1 MEYIRL
7 SKQYLKQN
15 KKIICLLILS
25 IAIGVAIIFSFQVA
39 KRSQAINNMNYVTE
53 VSPTF
58 DAESKNLDFE
68 TTQKIK
74 NNSNVKS
81 VVSFKNLGEFI
92 ENINGKTL
100 NLREYNE
107 DIINSYKLKLTDGR
121 MPTNSN
127 EIVVTIDK
135 SSVDKYKIGD
145 SINGYI
151 KKEYSSNG
159 EHQLYMDK
167 KSFKIVGLISPK
179 FKDNNLHNTTYAY
192 TTLQTSENLI
202 PNEAIG
208 YDSQI
213 NLNTGLKN
221 LSSNV
226 AKLIEDVGES
236 QNTILA
242 NEIYERLSEEVNSGT
257 VDNTDLNKI
266 VLASALFVFS
276 MFSLFMRKRLKDI
289 GLVRIIGGSKKG
301 LSISII
307 FENVLIAFIGCIIGI
322 IVGYVM
328 AIYLNEY
335 TSLTGTFDYVSS
347 NRKLFVRSI
356 DIIMGVKISL
366 ISVLIS
372 TIMPLIAINFTP
384 GIELIQS
391 RNCFDK
397 FIEKLSFKKKK
408 LYFGKKITTKLAFQ
422 NFSRNFLSM
431 IISILV
437 VTIVSGRWI
446 DVLSVYK
453 MMDKTTPTNDITRFQ
468 SRDSEIIKN
477 TYNLLYGIDNTDI
490 NKLEDINGVEDLLK
504 LKQIEGYGI
513 FNENNLSDEFKSNVD
528 DNNNIDE
535 KLFTISG
542 YDKNYFKDKEVFSSG
557 GYEQLDNDELSVLIT
572 KSCYD
577 RFDGSKYIDMFK
589 DLNVGDIIK
598 VKLPVIENNKEI
610 YKIVDVKVVGILN
623 TKWEN
628 YKDAPSKYGEIVF
641 DINKLQTLTNSNTYS
656 SLKFNISGDKKSVEN
671 KIKSD
676 FKENTYTIHNV
687 DDVKKVQLKY
697 QEQFKKT
704 LTLISIYFIIVAFVN
719 MYSNIK
725 GNLMLRKKEF
735 ATLRAVGTSRK
746 LIYNMI
752 CKEALIYSI
761 LCGALGPIY
770 GFIKSYIFY
779 LRSTNLG
786 VDFIGFSN
794 LKFEFPG
801 LEVFLFF
808 TITVVFCFIVV
819 SRSLKPILNEN
830 IVDGI
835 GSED

>member
-15 KKIICLLILS
+15 KKIIGLLVLS

-74 NNSNVKS
+74 NNKNVKR

-92 ENINGKTL
+92 ENVNGKSL
-100 NLREYNE
+100 NLREYNK
-107 DIINSYKLKLTDGR
+107 DIINSYKLKLTSGR

-127 EIVVTIDK
+127 EIVITIDK

-145 SINGYI
+145 IINGYI

-159 EHQLYMDK
+159 EHRLYMDK

-179 FKDNNLHNTTYAY
+179 FDNNLHNTTYSY
-192 TTLQTSENLI
+192 TNLKSSENLI

-226 AKLIEDVGES
+226 ANLIEDVGES

-307 FENVLIAFIGCIIGI
+307 FENILIAFIGCIIGI
-322 IVGYVM
+322 IVGYIM
-328 AIYLNEY
+328 AIYLNGY
-335 TSLTGTFDYVSS
+335 TSLTGTFEYVSS

-356 DIIMGVKISL
+356 DIIMCIKISL

-384 GIELIQS
+384 SIELIQG

-397 FIEKLSFKKKK
+397 FIEKLNFKKKK
-408 LYFGKKITTKLAFQ
+408 LYFGKNMTTKLAFQ

-446 DVLSVYK
+446 DVISVYK

-468 SRDSEIIKN
+468 SRDSEIKKN
-477 TYNLLYGIDNTDI
+477 TYNLLYGIGNSDI
-490 NKLEDINGVEDLLK
+490 NKLENINGVKDLLK
-504 LKQIEGYGI
+504 LKQVDGYGI

-542 YDKNYFKDKEVFSSG
+542 YDKNYFKDKDVFSSG
-557 GYEQLDNDELSVLIT
+557 GYEQLDHDELSVLIT

-577 RFDGSKYIDMFK
+577 RFDGGKYIDMFK
-589 DLNVGDIIK
+589 NLNIGDIIK

-610 YKIVDVKVVGILN
+610 YKIFDVKVVGILN

-641 DINKLQTLTNSNTYS
+641 DINKLQNLTNSKTYS

-704 LTLISIYFIIVAFVN
+704 LTFISIYFIIVAFVN

-779 LRSTNLG
+779 VRSTNLG

-794 LKFEFPG
+794 LQFEFPV

-819 SRSLKPILNEN
+819 SKSLKSILNEN
-830 IVDGI
+830 IVNGLR
-835 GSED
+835 GEN